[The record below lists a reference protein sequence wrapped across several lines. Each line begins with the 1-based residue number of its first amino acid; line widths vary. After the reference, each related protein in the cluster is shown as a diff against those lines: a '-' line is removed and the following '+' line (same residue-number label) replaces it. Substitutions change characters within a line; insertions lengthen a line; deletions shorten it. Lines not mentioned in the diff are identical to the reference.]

1 MSQHRTVAVLCR
13 VEPGCLGPDGREHIE
28 AFCALAQQAMK
39 HFAADVVTWTLVP
52 RYDKTLPEMEYSV
65 ANKSLSRAQV
75 TQYFNTLGQDVD
87 AFEEAFNDKLTAF
100 INLYLARKS

>member
-1 MSQHRTVAVLCR
+1 MPEHRIVSVLCR
-13 VEPGCLGPDGREHIE
+13 IEPGCLGPDGREHIE

-39 HFAADVVTWTLVP
+39 HFVADVVTWTLVP

-75 TQYFNTLGQDVD
+75 IQYFNTLGQDVD
-87 AFEEAFNDKLTAF
+87 TFEETFNDKLTAF
-100 INLYLARKS
+100 INLYIARK